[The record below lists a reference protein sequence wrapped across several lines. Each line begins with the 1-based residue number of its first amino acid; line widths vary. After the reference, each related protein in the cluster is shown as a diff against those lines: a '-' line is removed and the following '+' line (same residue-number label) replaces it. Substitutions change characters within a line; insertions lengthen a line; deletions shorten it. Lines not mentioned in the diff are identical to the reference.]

1 MECRV
6 KLVVPSESKVGEKR
20 VAIVPEAVAKLVKL
34 GLKVS
39 VQTKAGAN
47 ATYSDDAYVE
57 AGASIFTKAE
67 LASELASAHV
77 VATVRPLP
85 LKNISALK
93 KGAIT
98 LSFLSPVNN
107 AKEIKAIA
115 DAKATG
121 LSFDLVPRIS
131 RAQSMDALTSQALC
145 GGYRATLIAAE
156 KSAKFFPMLMT
167 AAGTVQPAKVLVLGA
182 GVAGLQ
188 AMATARR
195 LGGVVSAYDVRSSS
209 ADEVK
214 SMGATFINL
223 GLSALEGAGGY
234 AKAMD
239 EDRAKQQQDA
249 LKPYVSDADIVI
261 TTAAVPG
268 RQAPLL
274 ITKDMMSEMKP
285 GSVLVDLAAET
296 GGNIQ
301 GSVAG
306 EDVTVKVPGGTI
318 TIVGCKDLPSQIATH
333 SSKLYAQ
340 NVVSLL
346 SLFTKDGDV
355 KPDIEDEVVAGSAV
369 VWKGEV
375 RNELA
380 REALGMEMQTK
391 EVE

>member
-67 LASELASAHV
+67 LTSELASAHV